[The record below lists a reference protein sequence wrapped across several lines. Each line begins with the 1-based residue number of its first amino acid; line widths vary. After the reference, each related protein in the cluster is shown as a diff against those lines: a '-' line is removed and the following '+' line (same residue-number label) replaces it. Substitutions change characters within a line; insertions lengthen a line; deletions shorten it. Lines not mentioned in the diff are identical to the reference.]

1 MEIRC
6 KDTKVSV
13 KIGKIWRKVSFF
25 LGKVI
30 LLFCKNKLL
39 TIKKFVMDIILEY
52 RVMNQGTLLQK
63 KCKNKKRIYYR
74 CCYTESFY

>member
-13 KIGKIWRKVSFF
+13 KKGKIWQKVSFF

-30 LLFCKNKLL
+30 LLFCNNKLL
-39 TIKKFVMDIILEY
+39 TIKKVCYGYNF
-52 RVMNQGTLLQK
+52 
-63 KCKNKKRIYYR
+63 RI
-74 CCYTESFY
+74 